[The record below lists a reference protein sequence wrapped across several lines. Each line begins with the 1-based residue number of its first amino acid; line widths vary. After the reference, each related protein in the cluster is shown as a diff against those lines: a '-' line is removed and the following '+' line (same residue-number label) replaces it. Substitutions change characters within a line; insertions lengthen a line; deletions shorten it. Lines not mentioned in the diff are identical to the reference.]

1 MPQAVFEQTTPE
13 FGRCMSIRA
22 LDGVATGTGTIYSK
36 TRTQMLWCFKMQC
49 SGVLLFFLSG
59 NFSSSIST

>member
-36 TRTQMLWCFKMQC
+36 TRTQML
-49 SGVLLFFLSG
+49 
-59 NFSSSIST
+59 